1 MPSQAKTHRTGDPMS
16 ENDPNFIQ
24 GTVDL
29 LILKSLQAEPRHGYG
44 VAAWIRATSDEAFQ
58 IEEGALY
65 TALHRMKARG
75 WVESEW
81 GRSKNNRQAK
91 YYRLTDRGRAQLER
105 ASDRWESH
113 AEAVGRVLGAD
124 LTDASA

>member
-1 MPSQAKTHRTGDPMS
+1 MLSRATPTQPGDPMS

-44 VAAWIRATSDEAFQ
+44 VARWIRATSDEAFR

-91 YYRLTDRGRAQLER
+91 YYRLTDRGREQLER

-113 AEAVGRVLGAD
+113 AEAVGRILGAD
-124 LTDASA
+124 PTDAPA